1 MSKSDV
7 RPGGAYL
14 PPALFNVERVTSGNR
29 VEPVAA
35 GLLVD
40 AARALMHSMRG
51 QGYCM
56 RMVRADRSKPLPAAL
71 PGRSHRMRPRTW
83 RPLNERQRAE
93 IMADAEEC

>member
-14 PPALFNVERVTSGNR
+14 PPALFNVEKVTARGA
-29 VEPVAA
+29 VERIASSMTD
-35 GLLVD
+35 GG
-40 AARALMHSMRG
+40 ARALLRMLRG

-83 RPLNERQRAE
+83 PPFNERQRAE
-93 IMADAEEC
+93 IMADAEAS

>member
-14 PPALFNVERVTSGNR
+14 PPALFNVEEVTARGA
-29 VEPVAA
+29 VERIASA
-35 GLLVD
+35 LLVD
-40 AARALMHSMRG
+40 AARTLIHTMRG

-83 RPLNERQRAE
+83 PPLNERQRAE

>member
-7 RPGGAYL
+7 REGGKYL
-14 PPALFNVERVTSGNR
+14 PAALFNVEKVTARGAVERIASGMTD
-29 VEPVAA
+29 
-35 GLLVD
+35 GG
-40 AARALMHSMRG
+40 ARALLRMLRG

-83 RPLNERQRAE
+83 PPLNERQRAE

>member
-14 PPALFNVERVTSGNR
+14 PPALFNVEKVTARGAIERVAS
-29 VEPVAA
+29 A
-35 GLLVD
+35 LLVD
-40 AARALMHSMRG
+40 AAHAIMHSSRG
-51 QGYCM
+51 QGYCV

-71 PGRSHRMRPRTW
+71 LARSHRRRPRYW
-83 RPLNERQRAE
+83 PPLDERQRAE